1 MLLKNSARESKKG
14 DKMKPRWNG
23 PYKIHADLGKGVYR
37 LLNPKTGNVLKKAV
51 NIAQLKVY
59 YSEMSE
65 PPPPNSPPPN
75 SPPPNSPPPNSPP
88 HNSPPPNSPPPNSP
102 PAEKPS
108 PPSPIIVD
116 EHAPTPEKVRN
127 PAWIKSLQLFKS
139 DQDVLIHGKELTDAL
154 IDAAQNLLRK
164 NYPCINGLQPPSLA
178 PLLQFN
184 PTPTQAVQIHHTG
197 KSA

>member
-1 MLLKNSARESKKG
+1 MLLKNIARESKKG
-14 DKMKPRWNG
+14 DKMKPHWNG

-51 NIAQLKVY
+51 NIARLKVY

-75 SPPPNSPPPNSPP
+75 SPPPNPPPP
-88 HNSPPPNSPPPNSP
+88 NSPPPNSPPPNSP
-102 PAEKPS
+102 PAETPY

-116 EHAPTPEKVRN
+116 EHAPTPEKARN

-164 NYPCINGLQPPSLA
+164 NYPRINGLQPPSLA

-184 PTPTQAVQIHHTG
+184 PTPTRAVQIHHTG

>member
-51 NIAQLKVY
+51 NIARLKVY

-75 SPPPNSPPPNSPP
+75 SPPPNSPP
-88 HNSPPPNSPPPNSP
+88 
-102 PAEKPS
+102 AEKPS
-108 PPSPIIVD
+108 LPSPIIVD
-116 EHAPTPEKVRN
+116 EHAPTPEKARN

-164 NYPCINGLQPPSLA
+164 NYPRINGLQPPSLA

-184 PTPTQAVQIHHTG
+184 PTPTRAVQIHHTG